1 MVEALS
7 KIQTCLVRTAGRFG
21 FLGTVRLVH
30 VVRYG
35 GRSVRLVS
43 VPSVPY

>member
-35 GRSVRLVS
+35 WLVRLVS
-43 VPSVPY
+43 VPNVPY

>member
-35 GRSVRLVS
+35 LVS
-43 VPSVPY
+43 VPNVPY

>member
-35 GRSVRLVS
+35 WYGR
-43 VPSVPY
+43 YGW

>member
-35 GRSVRLVS
+35 WYG
-43 VPSVPY
+43 YGW